1 MDSAARRLLD
11 CLMTRVA
18 PAPGVDSVC
27 RWRWTHSRMGLST
40 RTTDGMI
47 GNDGPAVF
55 SAVPVSVTETSV
67 VITAAAVNT
76 D

>member
-1 MDSAARRLLD
+1 
-11 CLMTRVA
+11 
-18 PAPGVDSVC
+18 
-27 RWRWTHSRMGLST
+27 MGLST